1 MFYKHKSVAIL
12 VLKHWLPGF
21 RPRDFHPSPSLF
33 PAGPKEMENNRA
45 WQKGTKSIAFTSPMR
60 LSLRFMMSQAVQT
73 YDYLVIGGGSG
84 GLASARRA
92 ALLGAKAAVI
102 EHGRLGG
109 TCVST
114 TLSSHLLKRDLF
126 VLRGWSYGSDIGP
139 VYAHKLAE
147 ISSIFQ
153 SILSECCLPL
163 RLITFV
169 THQQGGI
176 KFWHTRCNISVRGVK
191 NTWSLDSIKMG
202 EDCLLNFIFCFPQI
216 RMWSRSDALIAFTFF
231 QN

>member
-126 VLRGWSYGSDIGP
+126 VLRGWSYGSDIGT

-153 SILSECCLPL
+153 SICLNVAFLSVWLHLSPINKEGSNFD
-163 RLITFV
+163 I
-169 THQQGGI
+169 QG
-176 KFWHTRCNISVRGVK
+176 V
-191 NTWSLDSIKMG
+191 
-202 EDCLLNFIFCFPQI
+202 IFPSEVWKI
-216 RMWSRSDALIAFTFF
+216 HEALTASK
-231 QN
+231 

>member
-114 TLSSHLLKRDLF
+114 TLSAIFWSEICLFCGAGHTGVISARFTPISWQRFHRFSRASCLNVAFLSVWLHLSPINKE
-126 VLRGWSYGSDIGP
+126 GSNFDIQG
-139 VYAHKLAE
+139 V
-147 ISSIFQ
+147 IFQ
-153 SILSECCLPL
+153 SEVWKIHE
-163 RLITFV
+163 
-169 THQQGGI
+169 
-176 KFWHTRCNISVRGVK
+176 
-191 NTWSLDSIKMG
+191 
-202 EDCLLNFIFCFPQI
+202 
-216 RMWSRSDALIAFTFF
+216 ALTASK
-231 QN
+231 